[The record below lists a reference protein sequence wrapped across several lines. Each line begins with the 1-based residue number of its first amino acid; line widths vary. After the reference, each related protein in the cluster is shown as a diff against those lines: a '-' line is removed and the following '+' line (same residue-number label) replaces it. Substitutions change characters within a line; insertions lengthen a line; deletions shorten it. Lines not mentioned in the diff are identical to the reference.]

1 MKIIEILA
9 DGSYLQALQSVAERH
24 EAADYWVG
32 PEGKDGRHEIRFLV
46 SPEKRQETLDALQAV
61 LGNSDTAKWFLL
73 SVEAPLPRREDF
85 DFLSLLVTSHH
96 RGTGRYT
103 LEVTGGNARRL
114 ISCVIFD
121 RGRWPTR
128 APPLA

>member
-73 SVEAPLPRREDF
+73 SVEAALPRPIGDINGAIDTMTCR
-85 DFLSLLVTSHH
+85 
-96 RGTGRYT
+96 
-103 LEVTGGNARRL
+103 
-114 ISCVIFD
+114 
-121 RGRWPTR
+121 
-128 APPLA
+128 